1 MIANSSN
8 KLVLKTQEEGKD
20 SACVFLD
27 CSAAFD
33 TIQHSVLLGKLQLY
47 GVNEKSLRWMKDY
60 LSERSQFVSIGGVP
74 SEIKKIEEGAFQGSI
89 SGPWCFLIMIND
101 IVVVGAG
108 NDITVYIYADDT
120 CLRVTLGEDMAE
132 NQEKLDELMKKVVRY
147 MDSTKLKFN
156 FKKTEFVIT
165 APKRHERYSRL
176 VLNFDGSVVK
186 QQLHA
191 RLLGLQVSWDLQHK
205 WYVSEMKENLLA
217 SLSKRLYILERL
229 ASKCPKKCVK
239 NFAHGLIF
247 SKLCFGIQY
256 WSRPLPESLWNQLVV
271 LVNRAARAVLKIKPL
286 QMHVLDMYRVLNW
299 LPPGACRAYM
309 DLNLFW
315 NIRHY
320 KTPANLS
327 QMFQSS
333 CNSYYTEDELS
344 SQWTRQTRSMS
355 QQSIRRTQENDSLGI
370 RHTSFVPR
378 MVRTFNALD
387 REFKSLPDI
396 KGTDDERFLVLKQ
409 KLRNKCQW
417 DALGFPADWPQNIEE
432 AMLDRGDEI
441 YGLGIES
448 DTTSEEEDLES
459 MT

>member
-1 MIANSSN
+1 
-8 KLVLKTQEEGKD
+8 
-20 SACVFLD
+20 
-27 CSAAFD
+27 
-33 TIQHSVLLGKLQLY
+33 
-47 GVNEKSLRWMKDY
+47 
-60 LSERSQFVSIGGVP
+60 
-74 SEIKKIEEGAFQGSI
+74 
-89 SGPWCFLIMIND
+89 
-101 IVVVGAG
+101 
-108 NDITVYIYADDT
+108 
-120 CLRVTLGEDMAE
+120 
-132 NQEKLDELMKKVVRY
+132 
-147 MDSTKLKFN
+147 
-156 FKKTEFVIT
+156 
-165 APKRHERYSRL
+165 
-176 VLNFDGSVVK
+176 
-186 QQLHA
+186 
-191 RLLGLQVSWDLQHK
+191 
-205 WYVSEMKENLLA
+205 
-217 SLSKRLYILERL
+217 
-229 ASKCPKKCVK
+229 
-239 NFAHGLIF
+239 
-247 SKLCFGIQY
+247 
-256 WSRPLPESLWNQLVV
+256 
-271 LVNRAARAVLKIKPL
+271 
-286 QMHVLDMYRVLNW
+286 
-299 LPPGACRAYM
+299 M

-333 CNSYYTEDELS
+333 CNSYYTEEELS

-432 AMLDRGDEI
+432 AMLDRGDGI